1 MVTTRQSYPVQDNA
15 HEEARHPNLGRDDA
29 HEEAEFAGPE
39 DRIAQLSQQLAQA
52 QKNVEDLL
60 AQNAL
65 LHAAR
70 TPPPIPHL
78 EQEENNPDAEA
89 RVEHPEGSRERVE
102 PWAEKNVMPANTAPP
117 QQTEAEKRLQWMVLD
132 LGAKYDALSRTM
144 DQKRDGKESLVENLF
159 QSKDSIFTDEV
170 SNFDLPRRFKVPYIS
185 VFFR

>member
-1 MVTTRQSYPVQDNA
+1 
-15 HEEARHPNLGRDDA
+15 
-29 HEEAEFAGPE
+29 
-39 DRIAQLSQQLAQA
+39 
-52 QKNVEDLL
+52 L

-78 EQEENNPDAEA
+78 EREENNPYAKA
-89 RVEHPEGSRERVE
+89 RVEHTEGSGERTE
-102 PWAEKNVMPANTAPP
+102 PRAENNVIPTNLAPP
-117 QQTEAEKRLQWMVLD
+117 QQTEAKKRLQQMVLD

-170 SNFDLPRRFKVPYIS
+170 SNFDLPRRFKVPDIS
-185 VFFR
+185 VFSGSEDPVEH